1 MAILW
6 GLAVLTALKAYKMLI
21 FSTVMI

>member
-1 MAILW
+1 MAIFW
-6 GLAVLTALKAYKMLI
+6 GLAVPTALKAYKMLI